1 MNDLWH
7 RNAFLTVVLFVGL
20 KVMFIWSVR
29 DLFMVTSVLDYDKE
43 YFQKNTNLR
52 LPISFCPDL
61 VVRGQPQEVMENYF
75 HLTRERDSSKFEEAN
90 IRPEMQ
96 PDLKFGRPDLP
107 KLFSKMKG
115 YASEMGESKVAVLT
129 CGPTSLVRN
138 CAPRSQVE
146 VLRLTSTRKSLSFD
160 DQCQRSGYQIQPNRK
175 NLLRTPKRP
184 AYAYAYVFFSKQ
196 GNVFIQSACSHLTSM
211 FFL

>member
-7 RNAFLTVVLFVGL
+7 RNAYLTVVLFVGL

-43 YFQKNTNLR
+43 CFQKNTNLR

-61 VVRGQPQEVMENYF
+61 VVRGQPQEVKENYF

-96 PDLKFGRPDLP
+96 PDLKFGRPELP

-115 YASEMGESKVAVLT
+115 YMPVRWARVKWRYWRVAQHHWWT
-129 CGPTSLVRN
+129 QPRN
-138 CAPRSQVE
+138 CAPSSQVK
-146 VLRLTSTRKSLSFD
+146 VLRLTSIRKSLSFD
-160 DQCQRSGYQIQPNRK
+160 DQCQRSACQIQPNRK
-175 NLLRTPKRP
+175 NLFRTPKR
-184 AYAYAYVFFSKQ
+184 SERL
-196 GNVFIQSACSHLTSM
+196 HLRP
-211 FFL
+211 